1 MRIVVDT
8 NIVFSALI
16 NAGSTIPEMIVA
28 PFSDFKFFTSDYL
41 FKELENHKSKLQKA
55 SKLTD
60 IEISRAKT
68 ELFKYIKTVSLLEK
82 ELARKV
88 DLVSLNGLKSKY
100 FKEIEKEIVYV

>member
-41 FKELENHKSKLQKA
+41 FKELENHKSKLSIFLDA
-55 SKLTD
+55 HLWTGD
-60 IEISRAKT
+60 
-68 ELFKYIKTVSLLEK
+68 
-82 ELARKV
+82 KV
-88 DLVSLNGLKSKY
+88 LYVGLKKKG
-100 FKEIEKEIVYV
+100 FDNVLLTPELREML